1 MCGKRGVFSLSLLAR
16 PLSPQE
22 ARLKNPLS
30 LAFVGDTVWDLLT
43 RQQLLFS
50 QAHVNA
56 LHRQAVSR
64 VNAGAQAQA
73 AALIEPHLSAEEA
86 DIFRRGQNAHSRH
99 HVPKNQDPYA
109 YSRATGLE
117 ALLGYLYLSGQEERI
132 LQLYQLTICP

>member
-1 MCGKRGVFSLSLLAR
+1 MSLLAR

-22 ARLKNPLS
+22 ARFKNPLS

-43 RQQLLFS
+43 RQQLLSS

-56 LHRQAVSR
+56 LHKQAVQR

-73 AALIEPHLSAEEA
+73 AALIEPHLTEDEA
-86 DIFRRGQNAHSRH
+86 DIFRRGQNAHSKH

-117 ALLGYLYLSGQEERI
+117 ALFGYLYLTGQDERI
-132 LQLYQLTICP
+132 RELFDIGVPMP

>member
-1 MCGKRGVFSLSLLAR
+1 MSLLEK
-16 PLSPQE
+16 PFSPQE
-22 ARLKNPLS
+22 ARFKNPLS

-43 RQQLLFS
+43 RQQLLSS

-56 LHRQAVSR
+56 LHKQAVQR

-73 AALIEPHLSAEEA
+73 AALIEPHLTEDEA
-86 DIFRRGQNAHSRH
+86 DIFRRGQNAHSKH

-117 ALLGYLYLSGQEERI
+117 ALFGYLYLSGQEQRI
-132 LQLYQLTICP
+132 LELFDLTTHQ

>member
-1 MCGKRGVFSLSLLAR
+1 MSLLAK

-22 ARLKNPLS
+22 ARFKNPLS

-43 RQQLLFS
+43 RQQLLSS

-56 LHRQAVSR
+56 LHKQAIQR

-73 AALIEPHLSAEEA
+73 AALIEPHLTEEEA
-86 DIFRRGQNAHSRH
+86 DIFRRGQNAHSKH

-117 ALLGYLYLSGQEERI
+117 ALMGYLYLSGQEQRI
-132 LQLYQLTICP
+132 LELFELTTHQ

>member
-1 MCGKRGVFSLSLLAR
+1 MTLLPR

-43 RQQLLFS
+43 RQQLLLS

-56 LHRQAVSR
+56 LHKQAVAR

-73 AALIEPHLSAEEA
+73 AALVEPHLTPEEA
-86 DIFRRGQNAHSRH
+86 DIFRRGQNAHARH
-99 HVPKNQDPYA
+99 NAPKNQDPYA
-109 YSRATGLE
+109 YSRATALE
-117 ALLGYLYLSGQEERI
+117 ALFGYLYLTGQQDRMLE
-132 LQLYQLTICP
+132 LYQLTIHQ